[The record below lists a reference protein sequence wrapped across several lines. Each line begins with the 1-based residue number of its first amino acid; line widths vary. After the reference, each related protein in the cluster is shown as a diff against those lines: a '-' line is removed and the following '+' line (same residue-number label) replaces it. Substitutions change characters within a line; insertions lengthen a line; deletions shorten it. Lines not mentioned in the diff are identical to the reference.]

1 MCGSHHH
8 GEERGCGCHEGHGHH
23 ETDCGCGAHGGEER
37 EVGCGCGGHHGYHP
51 GHHHHEHGYL
61 ASHQGGCC
69 CQSWGESFGFHR
81 HFPTRPERIARL
93 EAYLKDLE
101 AEVQGVR
108 EHLEGLRSTTP
119 ETRP

>member
-1 MCGSHHH
+1 VAAAP
-8 GEERGCGCHEGHGHH
+8 
-23 ETDCGCGAHGGEER
+23 TGAKSGKWGA
-37 EVGCGCGGHHGYHP
+37 GAAGTTAYHP

-81 HFPTRPERIARL
+81 HFQTRPERIAGL